1 MNNKRASWFHILS
14 GVLSVEDRMFF
25 CKASQRSRHSLALE
39 ALPLLGIHYFCA
51 AGTWHQIHFLAAAQG
66 HRSMLNQIQTE
77 QATIVILYED
87 TDLLAVD
94 KPAGLVVHPA
104 YKHPDGTLFDAVR
117 DYLHERGEARPCLLH
132 RLDKDTSGAL
142 LLTKTDQARQR
153 LVRALEQHALTKQYL
168 GLVCG
173 QPVPA
178 SGQIR
183 ARLRRDP
190 TDRLRMQ
197 IHPAG
202 AESLTRYQTLR
213 AFTSGFSLLT
223 LQPITG
229 RTHQL
234 RVHLAALGT
243 PLAGDHIYGAPTH
256 WAPLHTPRHLLHAHL
271 LAFQHP
277 TTNERLTI
285 TAPMPA
291 EMQEALEACAALE

>member
-1 MNNKRASWFHILS
+1 LQGEPEQPPDLLLKHCFRLRYTITVLLAERNQTRSLS
-14 GVLSVEDRMFF
+14 
-25 CKASQRSRHSLALE
+25 AT
-39 ALPLLGIHYFCA
+39 LGNH
-51 AGTWHQIHFLAAAQG
+51 L
-66 HRSMLNQIQTE
+66 MLNQIQTE
-77 QATIVILYED
+77 QATITILYED
-87 TDLLAVD
+87 TDLLVVD

-104 YKHPDGTLFDAVR
+104 YKHLHGTLFDAVR

-153 LVRALEQHALTKQYL
+153 LVRALEQRTLAKQYL
-168 GLVCG
+168 GLACG

-190 TDRLRMQ
+190 ADRLRVQ
-197 IHPAG
+197 LHPAG
-202 AESLTRYQTLR
+202 DDSLTRYQTLR
-213 AFTSGFSLLT
+213 VFASGFSLLA

-243 PLAGDHIYGAPTH
+243 PLVGDPIYGEPTR
-256 WAPLHTPRHLLHAHL
+256 WAPLHPPRHLLHAHV

-277 TTNERLTI
+277 TTGERLTI

-291 EMQEALEACAALE
+291 DIQEALEACAAIE